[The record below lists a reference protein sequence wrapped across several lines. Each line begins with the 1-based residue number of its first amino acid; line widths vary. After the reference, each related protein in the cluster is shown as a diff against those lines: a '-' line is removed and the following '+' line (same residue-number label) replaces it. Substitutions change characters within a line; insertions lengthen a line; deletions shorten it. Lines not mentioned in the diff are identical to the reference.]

1 MTLAE
6 TLREVRGEKKKF
18 PSLSS
23 YLPTSQPV
31 ENQPIDL
38 AGTLKQV
45 RQERT
50 QTTPQTTEENVY
62 RNFVKGVAET
72 RDVSSRTIQSSLLEI
87 PKAFATML
95 RIATEP
101 RQPNQEIAKLTE
113 KHFPNIK
120 QPEIKRPDKFLGID
134 VSGLNRMEDKFR
146 KVILEPLN
154 RQSLDIIDILD
165 KKQQEIIKPIFDE
178 KQGLSNW
185 KEYLYTIES
194 GAVSLGEAVG
204 ITLITK
210 NSSVGAGFL
219 SSLEASDIYNKARSE
234 GVDHK
239 KSLKTAVESGIGTFV
254 LEKIGLDYLFALGGA
269 SKLASAFK
277 SSIFETAQ
285 EELQTV
291 WQNLIRKKNIDK
303 TQKIFEGWFE
313 TAIGISI
320 PSFFAGLV
328 IPGLSF
334 NTRRQIVGEMAKEA
348 GVSEQKAET
357 AWNEMIGITKK
368 SLEQFREQAKF
379 APGLTIKEVGGEPED
394 LSETLKK
401 VRAEKEKKL
410 EEFEPKEVK
419 PEFFRL
425 AKGKESTSPT
435 QKNKA
440 LQSMPDRENY
450 EKVYMHYGE
459 QGKGFYYNPLKDSTF
474 SSSKLPAQEFVDE
487 KPTKLS
493 AEEDFQRAESEIL
506 TELELSQKG
515 ERIFLDYGEV
525 KGVKSTFPKYVPE
538 KLRSKELFDKVIENI
553 NQKKKPRGTRQAKLM
568 DIVSQAILNRMDVS
582 FADEKTTN
590 DFLAQ
595 IDARTE
601 KEENEFLRELEK
613 NIIKGI
619 REKRFTVKQVVKM
632 SETAKKKGM
641 KIGRAEARVEILSQL
656 KETQEDVKQVKQQI
670 IDYAK
675 EKLALNERGKFLT
688 LVKNA
693 QTQKDLIKAFIKI
706 DKATEFAQKKANL
719 KEVKKIFE
727 RIINSPSVDVD
738 FKARAKELIPYIGSK
753 EKLKEV
759 KGFLKFAEG
768 KDLEIPERLAKILEK
783 TSRKSFDE
791 MTLAETTALVD
802 ELETLEHLGR
812 TKVKARKEIYE
823 AEKEKRAERL
833 SVATPIETHEKI
845 KVIPGERLSKS
856 QKFKNFIYGA
866 INTANRIDKV
876 ILPIDV
882 LADMFDGGK
891 GTYDGENFKLLKGKH
906 DSNFSDFLDLNDELV
921 KDVNNEAQKFTPEQF
936 EKMGFVAALMQ
947 ESGKEK
953 IQNLGYTGEEK
964 VELNTE
970 EQKILA
976 KMKEEMHNQLPYVKQ
991 IMKEL
996 YNQEVNEVDE
1006 YFSFMTDFDAM
1017 ERTEFNLDDGF
1028 ARPTKTVEIGFTKT
1042 RKGAGKQR
1050 IKLNALDIFNKHIQN
1065 VAYLRTMAK
1074 DIKMTFEIVNT
1085 DEFKKTHGDLGQL
1098 LMLEWLDVMAK
1109 KGGVGG
1115 SKQIAWLDWM
1125 RKNLSAAVIGFK
1137 LSSIAIQPSAF
1148 IDGMG
1153 MVSPSYAIKG
1163 MSDVVASKEWREFLM
1178 QFPELRDR
1186 TGGETAIAELVEGS
1200 KWRKFQAKGFIPLQ
1214 FMDKITASAIV
1225 AGAYQQKMAELGLEI
1240 DLTAKPNEEA
1250 MDYAQMV
1257 MRRTQSS
1264 SLFKD
1269 VPLAISRG
1277 SLTGN
1282 RSWDRAFLQFQ
1293 NFLLTRW
1300 SRIRYDG
1307 IAVAIN
1313 TKDPKKAVGVLFF
1326 IMMSIMAASGIRMGV
1341 RKIIDFITGDDDEEE
1356 NQFLRSML
1364 FEAMG
1369 SVPFMGNIFG
1379 AFVYDNQLIPIIEAP
1394 KNVIAGAK
1402 KIYTGKKTETKLRG
1416 VNEFLTSVSAIFG
1429 VPGSLQ
1435 VQQLG
1440 RKLLDKE
1447 ESSSKFSGFPEFPKF
1462 PKFPEFPKFR

>member
-1 MTLAE
+1 MSLME
-6 TLREVRGEKKKF
+6 TLREVRDEKKSKF

-23 YLPTSQPV
+23 FAPINQPV
-31 ENQPIDL
+31 DL

-50 QTTPQTTEENVY
+50 QSTPQTTEENVY
-62 RNFVKGVAET
+62 KNFVKGVSEIG
-72 RDVSSRTIQSSLLEI
+72 DVSSRTIQSSILEI
-87 PKAFATML
+87 PKAFTTMV

-120 QPEIKRPDKFLGID
+120 QTETKRPDNFLGID
-134 VSGLNRMEDKFR
+134 VSGLNRMEDKFK
-146 KVILEPLN
+146 KVVSEPLN
-154 RQSLDIIDILD
+154 KQSLDIIDILD

-178 KQGLSNW
+178 KPGLSNW
-185 KEYLYTIES
+185 KEYLHTIES
-194 GAVSLGEAVG
+194 GAISLVEAVG

-210 NSSVGAGFL
+210 NSNVGAGFL

-234 GVDHK
+234 GVDHQ
-239 KSLKTAVESGIGTFV
+239 KSLKTAAESGIGTFV

-269 SKLASAFK
+269 SKLASALK

-348 GVSEQKAET
+348 GVSEQEAET
-357 AWNEMIGITKK
+357 AWGEMIGITRK

-401 VRAEKEKKL
+401 VRAEKLEGGESKL
-410 EEFEPKEVK
+410 AAYFDSVLDVP
-419 PEFFRL
+419 L
-425 AKGKESTSPT
+425 AKEA
-435 QKNKA
+435 QKMSMSDFKKQNGFYFEGDASQNYYRGTAEDFWNDVNKA
-440 LQSMPDRENY
+440 
-450 EKVYMHYGE
+450 KI
-459 QGKGFYYNPLKDSTF
+459 
-474 SSSKLPAQEFVDE
+474 SKLPAQEFGEAQEVAE
-487 KPTKLS
+487 EEPTKLS
-493 AEEDFQRAESEIL
+493 AEEDFQRAESEVL

-515 ERIFLDYGEV
+515 ERIFLDTGEV
-525 KGVKSTFPKYVPE
+525 RGVKSTFPKYVPE
-538 KLRSKELFDKVIENI
+538 NLRSKELFDKVIENI
-553 NQKKKPRGTRQAKLM
+553 NQNKKPRGTRQAKLM
-568 DIVSQAILNRMDVS
+568 DIVSQEILNRIDIS
-582 FADEKTTN
+582 LADEKATN

-595 IDARTE
+595 IDQRIE
-601 KEENEFLRELEK
+601 KEQNQFLKELEK
-613 NIIKGI
+613 NIARGI

-632 SETAKKKGM
+632 SETSKKKGF
-641 KIGRAEARVEILSQL
+641 KLGRAEARVEILSKL
-656 KETQEDVKQVKQQI
+656 KETQEDIKQVKQQI
-670 IDYAK
+670 VDYAK
-675 EKLALNERGKFLT
+675 EKLSLNERGKFLT

-706 DKATEFAQKKANL
+706 DKATEVAQKKANL
-719 KEVKKIFE
+719 KEVKKIFD
-727 RIINSPSVDVD
+727 RIINSQSVDVD
-738 FKARAKELIPYIGSK
+738 FKARVKELIPYIGSK
-753 EKLKEV
+753 DKLKEA

-768 KDLEIPERLAKILEK
+768 KDLEIPERLAKVLEK
-783 TSRKSFDE
+783 TSRKSFEE
-791 MTLAETTALVD
+791 MTLAETTVLVD

-812 TKVKARKEIYE
+812 TKVKARKAIYE

-833 SVATPIETHEKI
+833 SVATPLETHEKI
-845 KVIPGERLSKS
+845 KAIPGERLSAS
-856 QKFKNFIYGA
+856 QKFKNLIYEAMNRG
-866 INTANRIDKV
+866 NRIDKV
-876 ILPIDV
+876 LLPIDV

-891 GTYDGENFKLLKGKH
+891 GTYDGDNYKLLKGIH

-921 KDVNNEAQKFTPEQF
+921 KGVNNEAQNFTPEQF

-953 IQNLGYTGEEK
+953 IQNLGYTGEEA
-964 VELNTE
+964 VELTTE
-970 EQKILA
+970 EQKLLA
-976 KMKEEMHNQLPYVKQ
+976 KMKKNMHNQLPYVRQ

-996 YNQEVNEVDE
+996 FNQEVNEVDE

-1017 ERTEFNLDDGF
+1017 EKTEFNLDEGF
-1028 ARPTKTVEIGFTKT
+1028 ARPTKTVEIGFTKA
-1042 RKGAGKQR
+1042 RKGAGKQK
-1050 IKLNALDIFNKHIQN
+1050 IKLNALDIYNKHMQN
-1065 VAYLRTMAK
+1065 VAYLRTTAK

-1098 LMLEWLDVMAK
+1098 LMLEWLDVMAR

-1115 SKQIAWLDWM
+1115 SKQIALLDWM

-1137 LSSIAIQPSAF
+1137 LSSIAIQPTAF

-1163 MSDVVASKEWREFLM
+1163 MSDVTTSKEWREFLM

-1186 TGGETAIAELVEGS
+1186 TGGETAIAELIEGS
-1200 KWRKFQAKGFIPLQ
+1200 KWQKFQAKGFIPLQ

-1225 AGAYQQKMAELGLEI
+1225 AGAYQQKMDELGLEI
-1240 DLTAKPNEEA
+1240 DLAAEPNQEA

-1264 SLFKD
+1264 ALFKD

-1277 SLTGN
+1277 ALSGN
-1282 RSWDRAFLQFQ
+1282 RSLDRAFLQFQ

-1300 SRIRYDG
+1300 SRIRYD
-1307 IAVAIN
+1307 AIGVSVN

-1341 RKIIDFITGDDDEEE
+1341 RQIIDFITGDDNEEE

-1364 FEAMG
+1364 FEALG
-1369 SVPFMGNIFG
+1369 SVPFLGNIFG

-1394 KNVIAGAK
+1394 KDIIAGAK
-1402 KIYTGKKTETKLRG
+1402 KIYTGKKTETKLKG
-1416 VNEFLTSVSAIFG
+1416 ANEFITSLSAFFG

-1435 VQQLG
+1435 MQQLG

-1447 ESSSKFSGFPEFPKF
+1447 KIKAGDIDKFDLNLDLNLDLKL
-1462 PKFPEFPKFR
+1462 